1 MEFQL
6 LGPLEVRRD
15 DGPLPVRGPKQRALL
30 VLLLLHANETLSRER
45 LIDEL
50 WGERPPAT
58 APKALQVYVSQLRK
72 LLEPARLLET
82 TATGYMLRLEPGQLD
97 LHRFETLLAEG
108 RSALGDGAPG
118 QAAHL
123 LAEALSLWR
132 GPALADLAYEP
143 FAQTEIA
150 RLEELHLAAIE
161 ERIEAELQLGHHAE
175 LTGQLEPL
183 VTEHPLREHLRSQ
196 LMRALYRSGRQAE
209 ALEAYHTGRRLLVD
223 ELGIEPGRELRELEQ
238 AILRQDPALEPAA
251 MPSAPRQVSDRE
263 AQSPFVGREQEL
275 QELLGGLE
283 RAVGGR
289 GVLYLLVGE
298 PGIGKSRLAEELVSH
313 ARQRGAQVLI
323 GRCWEAGGAPA
334 YWPWVQA
341 LRVGV
346 RGREPEELRVE
357 LGAGAPDLAQLLPEI
372 RELLPEL
379 PEREAPESDWA
390 RFRLFDA
397 ASSFLRATSQGRPL
411 VLVLDDMH
419 AADEPS
425 LLLLRF
431 LARELAD
438 SRLLVIA
445 AYRDVDPTLSDMLAS
460 TLTELRREP
469 VTHRVA
475 LEGLPEPAVAEYI
488 EAAAGRAPSEALVD
502 AIQTETEGNPL
513 FVGEVVRLLV
523 EEGGLEAGAVEQ
535 LAVPEGIREVIG
547 RRLRHLSA
555 PCFDMLT
562 LASVLGREFDLE
574 ALEAVSG
581 SGRDQLLGVL
591 DEAMGARVVA
601 AIPGAPGRVLF
612 EHALIRD
619 TAYDSLTSARRA
631 QLHHQ
636 VGNAL
641 EDLYAADSEPHLA
654 ELAHHFFAALPS
666 GDREKALGYAIRAAE
681 RSVGQLAFEEA
692 ARLYEMAL
700 TLVEDDIEKCELL
713 LALGEAYARAG
724 DMPAWKRAFREAAEL
739 ADARQLPNHLGRAAF
754 GYGGRILW
762 AVSRDDQLLISLIE
776 RALDALGDEESALR
790 VGLLARLAGGPLRD
804 ATHPP
809 ELKRARSEE
818 AVAIA
823 RRIGDPA
830 TLAYALAG
838 YTQAH
843 LSPDRYTAILP
854 AAEECVAVALEAG
867 DKERALEG
875 YEQLFLHLLGL
886 GDGEGARANLR
897 EMAQLAQELRQP
909 PQHWLVAVNQT
920 LLALLEGRFD
930 DAEGL
935 LGETLKL
942 GRAAPRWNAV
952 MSYGLQLYLLRRGQG
967 RLNELAETLEA
978 DLRELTFRTYPIV
991 DCVLTRLYDEVGRED
1006 EARTLFDRLAT
1017 DDFAQIPFD
1026 EEWLVSLGLLT
1037 EVAHSLGD
1045 RRRAGVLLD
1054 RLSPY
1059 ADQVAVAYPEISMG
1073 SVSRYLGLL
1082 ATTLSRWEVAERHFE
1097 DALAMNER
1105 IGTRPWL
1112 AHTQEDYGRM
1122 LLERGRERDRAR
1134 ASELLDLALR
1144 SYEALGMESSASRIS
1159 ALR

>member
-1 MEFQL
+1 MEFRL

-72 LLEPARLLET
+72 LLEPDRPLET

-108 RSALGDGAPG
+108 RSALGAGAPG
-118 QAAHL
+118 QAANL

-238 AILRQDPALEPAA
+238 AILRQDPALE
-251 MPSAPRQVSDRE
+251 
-263 AQSPFVGREQEL
+263 
-275 QELLGGLE
+275 

-289 GVLYLLVGE
+289 GGLYLLVGE

-313 ARQRGAQVLI
+313 ARERGAQVLI

-341 LRVGV
+341 LRVCV
-346 RGREPEELRVE
+346 RGREPDELRAE

-397 ASSFLRATSQGRPL
+397 ASSFLRATARGRPL

-438 SRLLVIA
+438 SRLLVVA
-445 AYRDVDPTLSDMLAS
+445 AYRDVDPTLGDPLAG

-488 EAAAGRAPSEALVD
+488 EVAAGRAPSEALVD
-502 AIQTETEGNPL
+502 AIQAETEGNPL

-547 RRLRHLSA
+547 RRLRHLSEA
-555 PCFDMLT
+555 CFDMLT

-666 GDREKALGYAIRAAE
+666 GEREKALGYSIRAAE

-724 DMPAWKRAFREAAEL
+724 NMPAWKRAFREAAEL
-739 ADARQLPNHLGRAAF
+739 ADARQLPRHLGRAAF

-804 ATHPP
+804 ATYPP

-823 RRIGDPA
+823 RRLGDPA

-854 AAEECVAVALEAG
+854 AAEECVAAALEAG

-886 GDGEGARANLR
+886 
-897 EMAQLAQELRQP
+897 
-909 PQHWLVAVNQT
+909 
-920 LLALLEGRFD
+920 
-930 DAEGL
+930 
-935 LGETLKL
+935 
-942 GRAAPRWNAV
+942 
-952 MSYGLQLYLLRRGQG
+952 
-967 RLNELAETLEA
+967 
-978 DLRELTFRTYPIV
+978 
-991 DCVLTRLYDEVGRED
+991 
-1006 EARTLFDRLAT
+1006 
-1017 DDFAQIPFD
+1017 
-1026 EEWLVSLGLLT
+1026 
-1037 EVAHSLGD
+1037 
-1045 RRRAGVLLD
+1045 
-1054 RLSPY
+1054 
-1059 ADQVAVAYPEISMG
+1059 
-1073 SVSRYLGLL
+1073 
-1082 ATTLSRWEVAERHFE
+1082 
-1097 DALAMNER
+1097 
-1105 IGTRPWL
+1105 
-1112 AHTQEDYGRM
+1112 
-1122 LLERGRERDRAR
+1122 
-1134 ASELLDLALR
+1134 
-1144 SYEALGMESSASRIS
+1144 SASAGS
-1159 ALR
+1159 MT